1 MAGQACWRK
10 SRRATAQTQN
20 APWLWREAAPSASLV
35 ASRRK
40 PGFPL
45 SGVRDCRPGRQ
56 VLLFGFAY
64 IRSPKPTCLE
74 ADSFGSHARD
84 ADRDKF
90 SRGLDRQNE
99 VELANWNI
107 LRFSIDKLKED
118 PLSAQQHIRR
128 MMEQW
133 YGEERPDL
141 LALPLYQREIVR
153 LAVRSV
159 TPITNAMACEC
170 LGKKRTFVSEQIDEL
185 VKEGWLEPASG
196 KQRIRSYKLGSRGRD
211 L

>member
-1 MAGQACWRK
+1 
-10 SRRATAQTQN
+10 
-20 APWLWREAAPSASLV
+20 
-35 ASRRK
+35 
-40 PGFPL
+40 
-45 SGVRDCRPGRQ
+45 
-56 VLLFGFAY
+56 
-64 IRSPKPTCLE
+64 
-74 ADSFGSHARD
+74 
-84 ADRDKF
+84 
-90 SRGLDRQNE
+90 
-99 VELANWNI
+99 
-107 LRFSIDKLKED
+107 
-118 PLSAQQHIRR
+118 